1 MKERKI
7 GLIGKYTN
15 GNYNVMLMSDGTKI
29 RYNELDNL
37 TPAFSESMD
46 VKLTDRCSVGC
57 AFCYEGCTPAGMHSD
72 IMNESWIHSVHP
84 YTELAI
90 NGNDMDHPQLEE
102 FLQFMKEKKVI
113 VSMTLNLKQ
122 FLNNLDKVDRYV
134 NEKLIYGLGISIPG
148 TFDEGVDTDKIFDT
162 IAKYDNA
169 VLHLI
174 NGIISPEFVT
184 QYQNRLSKCK
194 ILILGYKNVGRGVA
208 YRKNAEHYVTRN
220 IEWLKQNFIDLY
232 KSDKFK
238 LVSFDNL
245 AIEQLELEKQIKEH
259 PELGLNWENL
269 YMGDDGEYSFYIDA
283 VNCTFAKNSTLS
295 KDFKYPIEDMNVDEM
310 FNYIKYRK

>member
-1 MKERKI
+1 MK
-7 GLIGKYTN
+7 LLGKYKN
-15 GNYNVMLMSDGTKI
+15 GNYKVMLLEDGTKI
-29 RYNELDNL
+29 RFNNLDNL
-37 TPAFSESMD
+37 TPAFAESMD
-46 VKLTDRCSVGC
+46 VKLTDKCSVGC
-57 AFCYEGCTPAGMHSD
+57 IFCYENSSPNGKHSD
-72 IMNESWIHSVHP
+72 IMNQAWIQSVHP

-102 FLQFMKEKKVI
+102 FLKFMKEKKVI

-122 FLNNLDKVDRYV
+122 FLKNIDKVDHYV

-148 TFDEGVDTDKIFDT
+148 CFDGNADTDKIFDT

-174 NGIISPEFVT
+174 NGIISPEFIT
-184 QYQNRLSKCK
+184 QYQDKLSKCK
-194 ILILGYKNVGRGVA
+194 ILILGYKNVGRGIA
-208 YRKNAEHYVTRN
+208 YRQNADEYVTRN
-220 IEWLKQNFIDLY
+220 IEWLKQNFIDMQ
-232 KSDKFK
+232 KSGKFK

-269 YMGDDGEYSFYIDA
+269 YMGDDGDYSFYIDA
-283 VNCTFAKNSTLS
+283 VNKTFSLNSTVS
-295 KDFKYPIEDMNVDEM
+295 KDIRYDINDMNVDEM
-310 FNYIKYRK
+310 FKYLNKHE

>member
-1 MKERKI
+1 MK
-7 GLIGKYTN
+7 LIGKYKN
-15 GNYNVMLMSDGTKI
+15 GNYTVMLFEDDTKI
-29 RYNELDNL
+29 RYNDLDNL
-37 TPAFSESMD
+37 TPAFAESMD
-46 VKLTDRCSVGC
+46 VKLTDKCSVGC
-57 AFCYEGCTPAGMHSD
+57 AFCYEGSTPNGKHSD
-72 IMNESWIHSVHP
+72 IMNQAWIQSVHP

-122 FLNNLDKVDRYV
+122 FMNNLEKVDRFI

-148 TFDEGVDTDKIFDT
+148 CFDETANTDKIFDT
-162 IAKYDNA
+162 ISKYDNA

-184 QYQNRLSKCK
+184 QYKDKLSKCK

-208 YRKNAEHYVTRN
+208 YRKNADVYVTRN
-220 IEWLKQNFIDLY
+220 IEWLKQNFIDMQ
-232 KSDKFK
+232 KSGQFK

-269 YMGDDGEYSFYIDA
+269 YMGDDGDYSFYIDA
-283 VNCTFAKNSTLS
+283 VGHTFAKNSTLS
-295 KDFKYPIEDMNVDEM
+295 KEFKYPFKNMNVDEM
-310 FNYIKYRK
+310 FNYIQLLDL

>member
-1 MKERKI
+1 MK
-7 GLIGKYTN
+7 LIGKYKN
-15 GNYNVMLMSDGTKI
+15 GNYKVMLLEDGTKI
-29 RYNELDNL
+29 RFNDLDNL
-37 TPAFSESMD
+37 TPAFAESMD
-46 VKLTDRCSVGC
+46 VKLTDKCSVGC
-57 AFCYEGCTPAGMHSD
+57 IFCYENSSPNGKHSD
-72 IMNESWIHSVHP
+72 IMNQAWIQSVHP

-102 FLQFMKEKKVI
+102 FLKFMKEKKVI

-122 FLNNLDKVDRYV
+122 FLKNIDKVDRYV

-148 TFDEGVDTDKIFDT
+148 CFDGNADTDKIFDT

-174 NGIISPEFVT
+174 NGIISPEFIT
-184 QYQNRLSKCK
+184 QYQDKLSKCK
-194 ILILGYKNVGRGVA
+194 ILILGYKNVGRGIA
-208 YRKNAEHYVTRN
+208 YRQNADEYVTRN
-220 IEWLKQNFIDLY
+220 IEWLKQNFIDMQ
-232 KSDKFK
+232 KSGKFK

-269 YMGDDGEYSFYIDA
+269 YMGDDGDYSFYINA
-283 VNCTFAKNSTLS
+283 VNKTFSLNSTVS
-295 KDFKYPIEDMNVDEM
+295 KDIRYDINDMNVDEM
-310 FNYIKYRK
+310 FEYLNKHE

>member
-1 MKERKI
+1 MK
-7 GLIGKYTN
+7 LLGKYKN
-15 GNYNVMLMSDGTKI
+15 GNYNVMLLEDGTKI
-29 RYNELDNL
+29 RYNSLDNL
-37 TPAFSESMD
+37 TPDFSESMD

-57 AFCYEGCTPAGMHSD
+57 PFCYEGSTPNGKHSD
-72 IMNESWIHSVHP
+72 IMNQAWIQSVHP

-90 NGNDMDHPQLEE
+90 NGNDMDHPKLEE
-102 FLQFMKEKKVI
+102 FLKFMKEKKVI

-122 FLNNLDKVDRYV
+122 FLKNIDKVDRYV

-148 TFDEGVDTDKIFDT
+148 CFDGNADTDKIFDT

-174 NGIISPEFVT
+174 NGIISPEFIT
-184 QYQNRLSKCK
+184 QYQDKLSKCK
-194 ILILGYKNVGRGVA
+194 ILILGYKNVGRGIA
-208 YRKNAEHYVTRN
+208 YRQNADEYVTRN
-220 IEWLKQNFIDLY
+220 IEWLKQNFIDMQ
-232 KSDKFK
+232 KSGKFK

-269 YMGDDGEYSFYIDA
+269 YMGDDGDYSFYIDA
-283 VNCTFAKNSTLS
+283 VNKTFSLNSTVS
-295 KDFKYPIEDMNVDEM
+295 KDIRYDINDMNVDEM
-310 FNYIKYRK
+310 FKYLNKHE

>member
-1 MKERKI
+1 MK
-7 GLIGKYTN
+7 LIGKYVN
-15 GNYNVMLMSDGTKI
+15 GNYKVMLLEDGTKI
-29 RYNELDNL
+29 RFNDLDNL
-37 TPAFSESMD
+37 TPAFAESMD
-46 VKLTDRCSVGC
+46 VKLTDKCSVGC
-57 AFCYEGCTPAGMHSD
+57 IFCYENSSPNGKHSD
-72 IMNESWIHSVHP
+72 IMNQAWIQSVHP

-102 FLQFMKEKKVI
+102 FLKFMKEKKVI

-122 FLNNLDKVDRYV
+122 FLKNIDKVDRYV

-148 TFDEGVDTDKIFDT
+148 CFDGNADTDKIFDT

-174 NGIISPEFVT
+174 NGIISPEFIT
-184 QYQNRLSKCK
+184 QYQDKLSKCK
-194 ILILGYKNVGRGVA
+194 ILILGYKNVGRGIA
-208 YRKNAEHYVTRN
+208 YRKNADEYVTRN
-220 IEWLKQNFIDLY
+220 IEWLKQNFIDMQ
-232 KSDKFK
+232 KSGKFK

-269 YMGDDGEYSFYIDA
+269 YMGDDGDYSFYIDA
-283 VNCTFAKNSTLS
+283 VNKTFSLNSTVS
-295 KDFKYPIEDMNVDEM
+295 KDIRYDINDMNVDEM
-310 FNYIKYRK
+310 FKYLNKHE

>member
-1 MKERKI
+1 MK
-7 GLIGKYTN
+7 LIGNYKN
-15 GNYNVMLMSDGTKI
+15 GNYKVMLFEDGTKV
-29 RYNELDNL
+29 RYNDLDNL
-37 TPAFSESMD
+37 TPAFAESMD
-46 VKLTDRCSVGC
+46 VKLTDKCSVGC
-57 AFCYEGCTPAGMHSD
+57 PFCYEGSTPNGKHSD
-72 IMNESWIHSVHP
+72 IMNQAWIQSVHP

-122 FLNNLDKVDRYV
+122 FMNNLEKVDRFI

-148 TFDEGVDTDKIFDT
+148 CFDATADTDKIFDT

-184 QYQNRLSKCK
+184 QYQDKLSKCK
-194 ILILGYKNVGRGVA
+194 ILILGYKNVGRGIA
-208 YRKNAEHYVTRN
+208 YRQNADIYVTRN
-220 IEWLKQNFIDLY
+220 IEWLKQNFINMQ
-232 KSDKFK
+232 KSGKFK

-269 YMGDDGEYSFYIDA
+269 YMGDDGDYSFYIDA
-283 VNCTFAKNSTLS
+283 VGHTFAKNSTLS
-295 KDFKYPIEDMNVDEM
+295 KDFKYPMESMNVDDM
-310 FNYIKYRK
+310 FNYIKSRK